1 MERSPLSPMELFMCF
16 GSPTTMVETSFA
28 SVIFTT
34 SSMPKC
40 PFSESIFRVVNPWA
54 VHPSASLRATPTVL
68 VPTSRPSVLV
78 IYLPLDIC
86 PDQDLHDFI
95 AVYVAYMVP
104 CFVMARNIGRVAAL
118 EIADNLVDRI
128 IAAFLQGVIDIGEY
142 FFDIMCLCIFNIELH
157 RFVKLTQNQHSHP
170 TNICILL

>member
-16 GSPTTMVETSFA
+16 GSPTTMVETSFS

-68 VPTSRPSVLV
+68 VPTSKPSVLV
-78 IYLPLDIC
+78 IYLPLDIR
-86 PDQDLHDFI
+86 PDQNFHDLI
-95 AVYVAYMVP
+95 AVHVTYVVP
-104 CFVMARNIGRVAAL
+104 RFVMARNIGRITAL
-118 EIADNLVDRI
+118 KIADNLVDRI
-128 IAAFLQGVIDIGEY
+128 IAAFLQGIIDIGEY
-142 FFDIMCLCIFNIELH
+142 FFDIMCVCIFNIELH
-157 RFVKLTQNQHSHP
+157 SFVKLIQNQHSHP
-170 TNICILL
+170 TSIYILL

>member
-1 MERSPLSPMELFMCF
+1 F
-16 GSPTTMVETSFA
+16 
-28 SVIFTT
+28 IFLGLQTLAFP
-34 SSMPKC
+34 SS
-40 PFSESIFRVVNPWA
+40 S
-54 VHPSASLRATPTVL
+54 SLRGTPTFL

-86 PDQDLHDFI
+86 PDQDFHDFI

-170 TNICILL
+170 TSICTLL